1 MEKNHKNQ
9 EQEKQSKK
17 EQAINKDATRGK
29 KINPQIKQ
37 KQEKHQ
43 PRDTA

>member
-1 MEKNHKNQ
+1 MNKSEKNL

-17 EQAINKDATRGK
+17 EQAINKSATQGK
-29 KINPQIKQ
+29 DINHQVKER
-37 KQEKHQ
+37 KENHQ

>member
-1 MEKNHKNQ
+1 MEKKDKNL

-17 EQAINKDATRGK
+17 EQAINKSATDGK
-29 KINPQIKQ
+29 KINPQVDQ
-37 KQEKHQ
+37 RQEQHQ